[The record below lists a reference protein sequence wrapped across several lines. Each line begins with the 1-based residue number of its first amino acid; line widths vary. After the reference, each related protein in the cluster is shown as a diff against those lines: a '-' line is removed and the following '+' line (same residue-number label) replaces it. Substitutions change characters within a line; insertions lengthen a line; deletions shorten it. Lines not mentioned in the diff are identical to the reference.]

1 MNFIFNLAYREM
13 RASWHRLLF
22 FFICI
27 AIGVGSIVAL
37 RSLVQNLKTA
47 LVGDAR
53 SLMTADVQVSANA
66 SWNDETKAA
75 LQRAYASP
83 MVTAHMDVLE
93 TATMARSGED
103 WLGTPKMVEL
113 KAVQPGFPLYGEMV
127 LADGQK
133 FSYDLLKDRG
143 ALVKQNLLT
152 ALGMKVG
159 ETLKIGNLEFTIR
172 GVIEQEPGNSMNA
185 FSIGPRVMI
194 AYEDAVAAGLT
205 TFGSRARHRV
215 LFKTKEGEMDRLVTQ
230 LRDDLQSQSGITV
243 RSFRFSQDR
252 LTESLNQVED
262 YLSLIGLVILVLGGI
277 GISSVTR
284 VFVQQ
289 KMKTIAILKTLGGRN
304 ARVLGAYLVQVMAL
318 GVVGS
323 LFGLLLAQL
332 LAWILPKYFV
342 GILPASVE
350 IRLTWQAAL
359 QGLSIGL
366 LVSLLF
372 SLLPLLQIRQI
383 KPILV
388 LRQSDVATGKGF
400 WRTLFRRLAFW
411 RTQPPEGGTLN
422 FDWLRIVVGVFVVA
436 GLLGISTWQAG
447 SIRIGV
453 IFLIALA
460 VMTFVLNLT
469 AIGLMKFVRGFRR
482 VPSFTVRQGINSLYR
497 PGNQT
502 KIILMAVGLGVFFV
516 VGVRSLQ
523 LNLRYELGVDLESF
537 KADMYLID
545 IQRDQRPAVE
555 EAITKFT
562 GNKPDIIPTI
572 RARIAAIN
580 GSEVNLDRP
589 RSNENRREN
598 RSQNNGMLGREYVLT
613 YRAKLDDNEKI
624 IAGNFWDSTP
634 SAEPEVSIE
643 ELLHDELGLKVG
655 DAMTFDVMG
664 RKITARISNIRQV
677 DWRNARTGFLVV
689 FRPGSLDDAPAMF
702 ISAIKGPPGATE
714 RAQLQRE
721 LVDKAPNISV
731 IDVRDIIEVARGIV
745 QKVSLAVSFVG
756 GFVFLSGMLI
766 LIGSIAMTKFHR
778 LYESAILK
786 TLGAKKKLIVWTL
799 LVEYGVLGLLA
810 GLIGSVAAIGLTWA
824 IAEKGLKLKWHFIP
838 SVNLIGVGATLVLV
852 TLVGVLSSWDV
863 MVKKPL
869 GILRNE

>member
-53 SLMTADVQVSANA
+53 SLMTADVQVSANNP
-66 SWNDETKAA
+66 WNEETKAA
-75 LQRAYASP
+75 LERAYTSP
-83 MVTAHMDVLE
+83 LIEAHIDVLE

-113 KAVQPGFPLYGEMV
+113 KAVQQGFPFYGEMI

-133 FSYDLLKDRG
+133 FSYELLKDRG

-152 ALGMKVG
+152 ALGLKIG
-159 ETLKIGNLEFTIR
+159 ETLKIGELEFTIR
-172 GVIEQEPGNSMNA
+172 GVIEQEPGNTMNA
-185 FSIGPRVMI
+185 FSIGPRVII

-215 LFKTKEGEMDRLVTQ
+215 LFKTKEGQMDRLVTQ
-230 LRDDLQSQSGITV
+230 LRNEIKSQPGVVV

-277 GISSVTR
+277 GIFSVTR

-289 KMKTIAILKTLGGRN
+289 KMKTIAILKTLGGQN
-304 ARVLGAYLVQVMAL
+304 SRVLGAYLVQVMAL

-323 LFGLLLAQL
+323 LFGLFLAQL

-342 GILPASVE
+342 GILPPNVE

-388 LRQSDVATGKGF
+388 LRSSEVPRGRK
-400 WRTLFRRLAFW
+400 
-411 RTQPPEGGTLN
+411 
-422 FDWLRIVVGVFVVA
+422 FDLLKIVVSIFVVL
-436 GLLGISTWQAG
+436 GLLGISSWQAG
-447 SIRIGV
+447 SLKIGG

-460 VMTFVLNLT
+460 VMTLVLNLT
-469 AIGLMKFVRGFRR
+469 ATGLMKFVRGFRR
-482 VPSFTVRQGINSLYR
+482 IPSFTVRQGINSLYR

-502 KIILMAVGLGVFFV
+502 RIILMAVGLGVFFV

-523 LNLRYELGVDLESF
+523 LNLREELGVDLENF

-545 IQRDQRPAVE
+545 IQRDQRPVVE
-555 EAITKFT
+555 EAIAKFT
-562 GNKPDIIPTI
+562 GEKPEIIPTI

-580 GSEVNLDRP
+580 GSEVNLDSS

-598 RSQNNGMLGREYVLT
+598 RGPNAGMLGREYVLT
-613 YRAKLDDNEKI
+613 YRAKLDDNETI
-624 IAGNFWDSTP
+624 IAGKFWTP
-634 SAEPEVSIE
+634 ESSPEPEVSIE
-643 ELLHDELGLKVG
+643 ELMNEELGLKVG
-655 DAMTFDVMG
+655 DVMTFDVLG
-664 RKITARISNIRQV
+664 RKIAARVTSIRRV

-689 FRPGSLDDAPAMF
+689 FRPGALDDAPAMY
-702 ISAIKGPPGATE
+702 ITAIKGPAETAA

-731 IDVRDIIEVARGIV
+731 VDVRDIIEIARGIV

-756 GFVFLSGMLI
+756 GFVFLSGLLI

-786 TLGAKKKLIVWTL
+786 TLGAKKKLIIWTL

-810 GLIGSVAAIGLTWA
+810 GLIGSAAAIGLTWA
-824 IAEKGLKLKWHFIP
+824 IAEQALKINWRFIP
-838 SVNLIGVGATLVLV
+838 SVNLMGVVATLVV
-852 TLVGVLSSWDV
+852 VILVGVISSWDV
-863 MVKKPL
+863 MIKKPL

>member
-53 SLMTADVQVSANA
+53 SLMTADVQVSANNP
-66 SWNDETKAA
+66 WNEETKAA
-75 LQRAYASP
+75 LESAYTSP
-83 MVTAHMDVLE
+83 LIEAHIQVLE

-113 KAVQPGFPLYGEMV
+113 KAVQRGFPFYGEMI

-133 FSYDLLKDRG
+133 FSYELLKERG

-152 ALGMKVG
+152 ALGLKVG
-159 ETLKIGNLEFTIR
+159 ETLKIGDLEFTIR
-172 GVIEQEPGNSMNA
+172 GVIEQEPGNTMNA

-230 LRDDLQSQSGITV
+230 LRNEIKSQPGVVV

-277 GISSVTR
+277 GIFSVTR

-289 KMKTIAILKTLGGRN
+289 KMKTIAILKTLGGQN
-304 ARVLGAYLVQVMAL
+304 SRVLGAYLVQVMVL

-342 GILPASVE
+342 GILPPSVE
-350 IRLTWQAAL
+350 IRLTWQAAI

-388 LRQSDVATGKGF
+388 LRSSEVPSGKK
-400 WRTLFRRLAFW
+400 
-411 RTQPPEGGTLN
+411 
-422 FDWLRIVVGVFVVA
+422 FDLLKIGVGIFVVL
-436 GLLGISTWQAG
+436 GLLGISSWQAG
-447 SIRIGV
+447 SFKIGG

-460 VMTFVLNLT
+460 AMTLVLNLT
-469 AIGLMKFVRGFRR
+469 ATGLMKFVRGFRR
-482 VPSFTVRQGINSLYR
+482 IPSFTVRQGINSLYR

-502 KIILMAVGLGVFFV
+502 RIILMAVGLGVFFV

-523 LNLRYELGVDLESF
+523 LNLREELGVDLENF

-555 EAITKFT
+555 ETIAKFT
-562 GNKPDIIPTI
+562 GEKADIIPTI

-580 GSEVNLDRP
+580 GSEVNLDSS

-598 RSQNNGMLGREYVLT
+598 RGQNAGMLGREYVLT
-613 YRAKLDDNEKI
+613 YRSKLDDNEKI
-624 IAGNFWDSTP
+624 IAGKFWAPEP
-634 SAEPEVSIE
+634 SPEPEVSIE
-643 ELLHDELGLKVG
+643 ELMNEELGLNVG
-655 DAMTFDVMG
+655 DVMTFDVLG
-664 RKITARISNIRQV
+664 RKIAARVTSIRRV

-689 FRPGSLDDAPAMF
+689 FRPGALDDAPAMY
-702 ISAIKGPPGATE
+702 ISAIKGPAETAA

-731 IDVRDIIEVARGIV
+731 VDVRDIIEIARGIV

-756 GFVFLSGMLI
+756 GFVFLSGLLI

-810 GLIGSVAAIGLTWA
+810 GLIGSAAAIGLTWA
-824 IAEKGLKLKWHFIP
+824 IAEQALKINWRFIP
-838 SVNLIGVGATLVLV
+838 SVNLTGVVATLVV
-852 TLVGVLSSWDV
+852 VVLVGVISSWDV
-863 MVKKPL
+863 MIKKPL

>member
-53 SLMTADVQVSANA
+53 SLMTADVQVSANNP
-66 SWNDETKAA
+66 WNEETKAA
-75 LQRAYASP
+75 LERAYTSP
-83 MVTAHMDVLE
+83 LIEAHIDVLE

-113 KAVQPGFPLYGEMV
+113 KAVQQGFPFYGEMI

-133 FSYDLLKDRG
+133 YSYELLKERG
-143 ALVKQNLLT
+143 ALVKQNLLA
-152 ALGMKVG
+152 ALGLKVG
-159 ETLKIGNLEFTIR
+159 ETLKIGDLEFTIR
-172 GVIEQEPGNSMNA
+172 GVIEQEPGNTMNA

-215 LFKTKEGEMDRLVTQ
+215 LFKTKEGQMDRLVTQ
-230 LRDDLQSQSGITV
+230 LRNEIKSQPGVVV

-277 GISSVTR
+277 GIFSVTR

-289 KMKTIAILKTLGGRN
+289 KMKTIAILKTLGGKN
-304 ARVLGAYLVQVMAL
+304 SRVLGAYLVQVMVL

-332 LAWILPKYFV
+332 LAWVLPKYFV
-342 GILPASVE
+342 EILPPSVE
-350 IRLTWQAAL
+350 IRLTWQAAI

-388 LRQSDVATGKGF
+388 LRSSEVPSGRK
-400 WRTLFRRLAFW
+400 
-411 RTQPPEGGTLN
+411 
-422 FDWLRIVVGVFVVA
+422 FDLLKITVGIFVVL
-436 GLLGISTWQAG
+436 GLLGISSWQAG
-447 SIRIGV
+447 SLKIGG

-460 VMTFVLNLT
+460 AMTLVLNLT
-469 AIGLMKFVRGFRR
+469 ATGLMKFVRGFRR
-482 VPSFTVRQGINSLYR
+482 IPSFTVRQGINSLYR

-502 KIILMAVGLGVFFV
+502 RIILMAVGLGVFFV

-523 LNLRYELGVDLESF
+523 LNLREELGVDLENF

-545 IQRDQRPAVE
+545 IQRDQRSAVE
-555 EAITKFT
+555 ETIAKFT
-562 GNKPDIIPTI
+562 GEKPEIIPTI

-580 GSEVNLDRP
+580 GSEVNLDSS

-598 RSQNNGMLGREYVLT
+598 RGQNAGMLGREYVLT

-624 IAGNFWDSTP
+624 IAGKFWAPESSP
-634 SAEPEVSIE
+634 EPEVSIE
-643 ELLHDELGLKVG
+643 ELMNEELGLNVG
-655 DAMTFDVMG
+655 DVMTFDVLG
-664 RKITARISNIRQV
+664 RKIAARVTSIRRV

-689 FRPGSLDDAPAMF
+689 FRPGALDDAPAMY
-702 ISAIKGPPGATE
+702 ITAIKGPAE
-714 RAQLQRE
+714 NAARAQLQRE

-731 IDVRDIIEVARGIV
+731 VDVRDIIEIARGIV

-756 GFVFLSGMLI
+756 GFVFLSGLLI

-810 GLIGSVAAIGLTWA
+810 GLIGSAAAIGLTWA
-824 IAEKGLKLKWHFIP
+824 IAEEALKINWRFIP
-838 SVNLIGVGATLVLV
+838 SVNLIGVIATLVV
-852 TLVGVLSSWDV
+852 VVLVGVISSWDV
-863 MVKKPL
+863 MIKKPL

>member
-1 MNFIFNLAYREM
+1 MNFIFNLAYREI

-37 RSLVQNLKTA
+37 KSLVQNLKTA
-47 LVGDAR
+47 LTGDAR
-53 SLMTADVQVSANA
+53 SLMTADVQA
-66 SWNDETKAA
+66 SSNNPWSTEAKAA
-75 LQRAYASP
+75 LERIYASP
-83 MVTAHMDVLE
+83 LVAAHVEVLE

-113 KAVQPGFPLYGEMV
+113 KAIQPGFPFYGEML
-127 LADGQK
+127 LADGQP
-133 FSYDLLKDRG
+133 FSHDLFKGHG
-143 ALVKQNLLT
+143 ALVKQTLLT
-152 ALGMKVG
+152 ALGLKVG
-159 ETLKIGNLEFTIR
+159 ETLKIGNLDFTIR
-172 GVIEQEPGNSMNA
+172 GVIEQEPGNTMNA

-194 AYEDAVAAGLT
+194 AYDDAVAAGLT
-205 TFGSRARHRV
+205 TFGSRVRHRV
-215 LFKTKEGEMDRLVTQ
+215 LFKTREGEMDQLVTK
-230 LRDDLQSQSGITV
+230 LRNDLQSQSGITV

-252 LTESLNQVED
+252 LSESLTQVED

-304 ARVLGAYLVQVMAL
+304 ARVLGAYLIQVLAL
-318 GVVGS
+318 GLLGS
-323 LFGLLLAQL
+323 LFGLLLAQI
-332 LAWILPKYFV
+332 LAWGLPKFFAEILP
-342 GILPASVE
+342 PSVE
-350 IRLTWQAAL
+350 IQLTWQAAL
-359 QGLSIGL
+359 QGLTIGM

-372 SLLPLLQIRQI
+372 SLLPLLQIRRI

-388 LRQSDVATGKGF
+388 LRSGEALGGK
-400 WRTLFRRLAFW
+400 RI
-411 RTQPPEGGTLN
+411 
-422 FDWLRIVVGVFVVA
+422 DWVQIVVGILVVA
-436 GLLGISTWQAG
+436 GLLAISSWQAG
-447 SIRIGV
+447 SFKIGG

-460 VMTFVLNLT
+460 AMTLVLNLT
-469 AIGLMKFVRGFRR
+469 ATALMKFVRGFRR

-502 KIILMAVGLGVFFV
+502 RIILMAVGLGVFFV

-523 LNLRYELGVDLESF
+523 LNLRYELGVDLENF

-555 EAITKFT
+555 ETVAKFT
-562 GNKPDIIPTI
+562 GNKPEIIPTI

-580 GSEVNLDRP
+580 GSEVNLDRT
-589 RSNENRREN
+589 RTENSQREN
-598 RSQNNGMLGREYVLT
+598 RGQNGGQNSGQNSGMLGREYVLT

-624 IAGNFWDSTP
+624 IAGNIWEPTP

-643 ELLHDELGLKVG
+643 ELMHDELGLNVG
-655 DAMTFDVMG
+655 DAMTFDVLG
-664 RKITARISNIRQV
+664 RKITARVTSIRRV
-677 DWRNARTGFLVV
+677 DWRNARTGFLVI
-689 FRPGSLDDAPAMF
+689 FRPGSLDDAPTMY
-702 ISAIKGPPGATE
+702 ISAIKGPTE
-714 RAQLQRE
+714 TTARAQLQRE
-721 LVDKAPNISV
+721 LVDKAPNLSV
-731 IDVRDIIEVARGIV
+731 VDVRDIIEIARGIV
-745 QKVSLAVSFVG
+745 RKVSLAVSFVG
-756 GFVFLSGMLI
+756 GFVFLSGVLI

-810 GLIGSVAAIGLTWA
+810 GLIGSVSAIALTWA
-824 IAEKGLKLKWHFIP
+824 IAEKALKIHWRFIP
-838 SVNLIGVGATLVLV
+838 SVNLLGVVV
-852 TLVGVLSSWDV
+852 TFAVVILVGVLSSWDV